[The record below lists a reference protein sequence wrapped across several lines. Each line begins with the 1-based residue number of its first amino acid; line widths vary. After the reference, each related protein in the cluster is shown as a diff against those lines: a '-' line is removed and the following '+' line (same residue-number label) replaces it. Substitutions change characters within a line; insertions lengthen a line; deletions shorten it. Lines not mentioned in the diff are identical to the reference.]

1 MQPPPRVSRATRIA
15 AGRDK
20 LGRLA
25 ALARFFRDKDAPLSG
40 KLFVIATIVYVI
52 CPIDFIPDVAPV
64 IGWLDDLGLAGAALV
79 YLSRVT
85 EKYRAV
91 AAEPVTVDAHGTS
104 EPWPAPDAYAPAA
117 VVRR

>member
-1 MQPPPRVSRATRIA
+1 MMNAMDRVPAPRHKI
-15 AGRDK
+15 
-20 LGRLA
+20 GRLA
-25 ALARFFRDKDAPLSG
+25 AYGRFFRDKDAPLSG

-85 EKYRAV
+85 EKYRV
-91 AAEPVTVDAHGTS
+91 APADSVTVDAHGTS
-104 EPWPAPDAYAPAA
+104 EPWPATDAYAPAA